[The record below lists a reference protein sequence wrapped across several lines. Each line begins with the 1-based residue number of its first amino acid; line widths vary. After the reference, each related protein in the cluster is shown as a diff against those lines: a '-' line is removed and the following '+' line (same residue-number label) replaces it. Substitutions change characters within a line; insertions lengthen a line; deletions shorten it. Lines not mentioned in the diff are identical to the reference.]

1 MAKSILV
8 VDDEIRIRRM
18 ITRYLKEENY
28 NIYEAPDGVQA
39 LWVLENETVDL
50 VILDL
55 MMPRLDGEG
64 FIKAARKFSD
74 VYIIV
79 LTAKTGEDS
88 QAILYKLGADDYIEK
103 PFSCKTLMLKI
114 SAVIN
119 RLDRKAYG
127 QNIVSLD
134 GLEIDNI
141 ARKACVNGLDCNLK
155 PKEFELLKFLMRNQN
170 LALSREQLLVGVWGG
185 DYFGADRTV
194 DIHISRLLKKL
205 AGYGKNIITINN
217 YGYKWEVGK

>member
-8 VDDEIRIRRM
+8 VDDEPKIRRM

-28 NIYEAPDGVQA
+28 TVYEAADGVQA
-39 LWVLENETVDL
+39 LDVVENETVDL

-55 MMPRLDGEG
+55 MMPRMDGEG
-64 FIKAARKFSD
+64 FIKAVRQFSD
-74 VYIIV
+74 MYVIV

-88 QAILYKLGADDYIEK
+88 QVGLYGLGADDYIEK
-103 PFSCKTLMLKI
+103 PFSCKALMSKV

-127 QNIVSLD
+127 KNIVNLG
-134 GLEIDNI
+134 GLNIDNI
-141 ARKACVNGLDCNLK
+141 ARTVSINGMGCNLK
-155 PKEFELLKFLMRNQN
+155 PKEFDLLQYLMRNQN
-170 LALSREQLLVGVWGG
+170 FALSREQLLNGVWGE

-194 DIHISRLLKKL
+194 DIHISRLRKKL
-205 AGYGKNIITINN
+205 EDYGKHIYTISNF
-217 YGYKWEVGK
+217 GYKWEVKE